1 MHFPN
6 TFFKKR
12 CIPLLEKAKLKK
24 AVLFVL
30 FFLFVYCA
38 NFAVLTSLKFEK
50 EKDSFFPD
58 SCRFSS
64 K

>member
-1 MHFPN
+1 MHSPA
-6 TFFKKR
+6 KKGKTEKS
-12 CIPLLEKAKLKK
+12 CI
-24 AVLFVL
+24 VCL

-50 EKDSFFPD
+50 EKTLCFPILAA
-58 SCRFSS
+58 FSS